1 MRCTEVA
8 DQPLPDGYFTCRDI
22 GDRGRS
28 GFEAI
33 PGEDHKMTDKSR
45 DFFRWYGYVIVGLLA
60 GLAIGIGLGPRL
72 RDFVISNGWPNESI
86 TYITMSLVLISTM
99 LNGFLYQGW
108 KKDDYRKSDTNPP
121 AKSGVDH

>member
-1 MRCTEVA
+1 M
-8 DQPLPDGYFTCRDI
+8 DNLSS
-22 GDRGRS
+22 RS
-28 GFEAI
+28 GDCKRSGSGDIFVESL
-33 PGEDHKMTDKSR
+33 DTTNKSR
-45 DFFRWYGYVIVGLLA
+45 EALRYTLYIIVGLLA

-86 TYITMSLVLISTM
+86 MYITMSLVLVSTV

-121 AKSGVDH
+121 AKSEVDH

>member
-1 MRCTEVA
+1 
-8 DQPLPDGYFTCRDI
+8 
-22 GDRGRS
+22 
-28 GFEAI
+28 
-33 PGEDHKMTDKSR
+33 MTDKSR